1 MFRLNYAVAPAIAI
15 SSAAI
20 AQPIVSWNMQSVQD
34 VAEAGTG
41 FPRGNPVVADLAPGG
56 MFGGLLEDN
65 PVFASLRGGIPLGAG
80 DDLLWYFNP
89 LTGHVFPNAGLGAP
103 AHLYNPSSAFGLGDG
118 ISYDVSAT
126 FDPNLDP
133 GVSGIVEGAF
143 YPLDQYGNELE
154 LLGTHTHE
162 FMFRSN
168 GDTTD
173 LNGDGRWT
181 GNFAPT
187 GGPSTNG
194 FFVPAKDNQVIWWHD
209 NPARLLL
216 VANAS
221 APGGLRMSFAG
232 LDELGNDLFLSFDAN
247 ARNYLNGE
255 WVYVKLLY
263 DAAAA
268 TVSGAQYL
276 VEITTDT
283 DPGPDV
289 SLVTDRVVGHFAP
302 SWGGLRPGQGTNP
315 RVGLR
320 VFGSTTDGRQFDGL
334 IDAIQISNGSVSPAA
349 MMGVTV
355 PPSPESC
362 GPVARWG
369 MSPAFDTVTDHRDP
383 NIVLNPGESGVQP
396 VTLDRRTAPGE
407 GDLLGGATHTAT
419 FPYGSREAIAQAS
432 PAADHLWCFTG
443 ENYDSDAFN
452 GDFPTV
458 ALSAPFSLFAAGK
471 APSAVSSFDSA
482 AFDAPATGSL
492 VYPSDRYGD
501 ELAFQNSFTL
511 EAIYL
516 TSSVALQPLLVQG
529 EARERY
535 RLTVSGSGASFTLID
550 ANAAAASAT
559 LDNSM
564 VNHTGGI
571 WVYTRATYDASTQSI
586 TIASR
591 DELGNEDLITVSDLS
606 GFGPLPTGSDGNMLV
621 GRVPS
626 DVTTGAQNFSGL
638 IDEVQVTRGL
648 LSSRDAMV
656 LLSTDPTPPCS
667 PRDIDG
673 DGEITFFDVLALL
686 EILETAP
693 NCPEDCMC
701 STADL
706 DDNGNADVFD
716 LLYLIENLDAYNPNC
731 GEAPRPNI
739 LVIFTDDQG
748 YADFGSFGSTT
759 HDTPRMD
766 GLAAEGTR
774 FTDFYAQSVCGPSRS
789 ALLTGRYPVRS
800 RGWNMPPEEITW
812 GELLQTAGYQTACIG
827 KWDVSNRQEDI
838 PRMPNAQ
845 GFDYFFG
852 ALGANDNGVIF
863 YHQNNQ
869 SAGSSD
875 DMSSITRLYT
885 DKAIDYL
892 TNMRDP
898 ARPFALYLS
907 HTMPHTDIDASPQFL
922 GQSDG
927 GLYGDVIEE
936 FDFETG
942 RLLDTLDELGLTENT
957 LVIYTT
963 DNGPWNQDLYID
975 NETGHPP
982 GSKFWGDSGPLREG
996 KGSNYE
1002 GGVRAPCIIRWPG
1015 RVPAGVESDAVFTT
1029 LDLLPTF
1036 ATLAGFDLPN
1046 DRIIDGVDQTNLI
1059 LGRDP
1064 DGARETYVYT
1074 SQIPRVVANGIRRG
1088 KWKYL
1093 RPVHFVPGYA
1103 VINRAQVDELY
1114 DLEADIGETT
1124 NLAGQYPEIVNEL
1137 KLELDRFWAE
1147 ATRSGR

>member
-1 MFRLNYAVAPAIAI
+1 MRMKTVATTLALAMSSMAIG
-15 SSAAI
+15 
-20 AQPIVSWNMQSVQD
+20 QPVASWDMQSVQD

-41 FPRGNPVVADLAPGG
+41 FPRGNPIVADLAPGG
-56 MFGGLLEDN
+56 IFGGLLEDN
-65 PVFASLRGGIPLGAG
+65 PVFAGLRGGVPLGVG

-89 LTGHVFPNAGLGAP
+89 LTGHVFPNAGAGAP
-103 AHLYNPSSAFGLGDG
+103 VEFYNPTSAFGVGDG
-118 ISYDVSAT
+118 ISYNVSAT

-143 YPLDQYGNELE
+143 YPLDQYGNEFE

-162 FMFRSN
+162 FMFRSS
-168 GDTTD
+168 GDTAD

-194 FFVPAKDNQVIWWHD
+194 FFVPPKDNQVIWWHD
-209 NPARLLL
+209 NPARLLF

-232 LDELGNDLFLSFDAN
+232 LDDLGNDLFVSFDAN

-255 WVYVKLLY
+255 WVYVKLTY
-263 DAAAA
+263 DANAP
-268 TVSGAQYL
+268 TVSGAQYR

-283 DPGPDV
+283 DPGPGV
-289 SLVTDRVVGHFAP
+289 SLVTDRVIGNFAP
-302 SWGGLRPGQGTNP
+302 SWAALRPGQGTNP

-334 IDAIQISNGSVSPAA
+334 IDAIQISNGDVAA
-349 MMGVTV
+349 TDMMGVTV
-355 PPSPESC
+355 PPPPASC

-369 MSPAFDTVTDHRDP
+369 MSPAFDTVTDPRDA
-383 NIVLNPGESGVQP
+383 NVVLNPGESGVQP
-396 VTLDRRTAPGE
+396 ATLDSRTAHGE
-407 GDLLGGATHTAT
+407 GDVLGGATHTAT
-419 FPYGSREAIAQAS
+419 FPYGSREAVAQSTSAD
-432 PAADHLWCFTG
+432 DHLWCFTG
-443 ENYDSDAFN
+443 ENYDADALN

-458 ALSAPFSLFAAGK
+458 ALGAPFSLFAAGK
-471 APSAVSSFDSA
+471 VPSAVSSFDAMS
-482 AFDAPATGSL
+482 FDAPAAGAL

-501 ELAFQNSFTL
+501 EMAFQSSFTL

-516 TSSVALQPLLVQG
+516 TDSTALQPLIVQG

-535 RLTVSGSGASFTLID
+535 RLSVSGSGASFALID
-550 ANAAAASAT
+550 ANQAAASAT
-559 LDNSM
+559 LSNGVVD
-564 VNHTGGI
+564 HTGGV

-586 TIASR
+586 TIASK
-591 DELGNEDLITVSDLS
+591 DEFGNEDSVTVSDFA
-606 GFGPLPTGSDGNMLV
+606 GFGPLATGSDGNMFV
-621 GRVPS
+621 GRGLS
-626 DVTTGAQNFSGL
+626 GTTAGAENFSGL
-638 IDEVQVTRGL
+638 IDEVQVSRGVL
-648 LSSRDAMV
+648 QSRDAMV

-667 PRDIDG
+667 PQDIDG
-673 DGEITFFDVLALL
+673 DNEITFFDVLALL
-686 EILETAP
+686 EILDASP
-693 NCPEDCMC
+693 VCSEDCAC
-701 STADL
+701 AVADL
-706 DDNGNADVFD
+706 DGNNTVDVFD
-716 LLYLIENLDAYNPNC
+716 VMYLIENLDTDDPNC
-731 GEAPRPNI
+731 GEAARPNI

-759 HDTPRMD
+759 HGTPRMD
-766 GLAAEGTR
+766 ALAAEGTR

-789 ALLTGRYPVRS
+789 AILTGRYPVRS
-800 RGWNMPPEEITW
+800 RGWNMPPEEVTW
-812 GELLQTAGYQTACIG
+812 AELLKTVGYQTACVG
-827 KWDVSNRQEDI
+827 KWDVSNRQENI

-845 GFDYFFG
+845 GFEYFFG

-869 SAGSSD
+869 AAGSSS

-898 ARPFALYLS
+898 TKPFALYLS

-942 RLLDTLDELGLTENT
+942 RLLDTLDQLGLAENT
-957 LVIYTT
+957 VVIYTT

-1059 LGRDP
+1059 LGVDP

-1093 RPVHFVPGYA
+1093 RPEQFVPGYA
-1103 VINRAQVDELY
+1103 VVDRAEVDELY

-1124 NLAGQYPEIVNEL
+1124 NLAEQYPEIVNQL
-1137 KLELDRFWAE
+1137 RLELDRFWAE
-1147 ATRSGR
+1147 ATRD